1 MTEEVEVVNGES
13 DQDPEIEN
21 EADQE
26 VAVTKITDVAGCVK
40 HPSYIL
46 HLLLSPVI
54 YVLKQIRNI
63 LSLSIIFFHGSH
75 HRSSRKGKGQ

>member
-54 YVLKQIRNI
+54 YVLNI
-63 LSLSIIFFHGSH
+63 LSLFSFFFHGSH

>member
-46 HLLLSPVI
+46 HLLISPVI
-54 YVLKQIRNI
+54 YVLKQRNI
-63 LSLSIIFFHGSH
+63 LSLFSFFFHGSH